1 MNVALICIGLL
12 GFLCFA
18 TAFYVTV
25 QRGKTNVISGYDTN
39 PADPLYKAIRAHGN
53 SVEYAPIMA
62 LMMFVLAQ
70 APLAGWVMWAM
81 ILATFFRYLVVMGL
95 LIPQTMAK
103 PNPMR
108 FIGALG
114 TFITGFMLVAAILLK
129 AF

>member
-18 TAFYVTV
+18 TAFNVSM
-25 QRGKTNVISGYDTN
+25 QRGKTNVISGFDTN
-39 PADPLYKAIRAHGN
+39 PEDPLYKAIRAHGN
-53 SVEYAPIMA
+53 TVEYAPIMA
-62 LMMFVLAQ
+62 LMMFILAQ
-70 APLAGWVMWAM
+70 APLAGWVLWAM
-81 ILATFFRYLVVMGL
+81 ILGTFFRYLVVMGL
-95 LIPQTMAK
+95 LVPHTMAK

-114 TFITGFMLVAAILLK
+114 TFITGFMLVAAMLLK